1 MKLSWSSVV
10 AAFVAVSVVNAHF
23 EVIFPATRG
32 AFDEDNEPQFCG
44 QCFLDGCCWFEQE
57 IDSSERPGGY
67 TEPANRTRFPLTS
80 GYIVWN
86 ASHTQWTSEL
96 TYQSP
101 SQLLRRS

>member
-10 AAFVAVSVVNAHF
+10 TAFAAVCVVNAHV
-23 EVIFPATRG
+23 EILFPATRG
-32 AFDEDNEPQFCG
+32 PFDEDNEPQFCG
-44 QCFLDGCCWFEQE
+44 QCFLNGYRWFEQE
-57 IDSSERPGGY
+57 LNATGRPGGY

-80 GYIVWN
+80 GFIVWN

-96 TYQSP
+96 SYLSP